1 MNAAIRPLRLA
12 HPVLLALCALGIAI
26 GAAAQSGNIAINAS
40 GAPAD
45 PKALLDLSSVTKGLL
60 VPRMASLPGG
70 ALPSGLVAFKTGGSS
85 GFYVYENGGWIP
97 LLAGGKHGWDLY
109 GNTLNDATYTNP
121 DFIGTTDSRPMYFR
135 TNNLHRMRIDGGT
148 GFLGVGY
155 PVAAPLAVER
165 LDINGQLSMY
175 YVPGGTTPISLT
187 NKPGVFRYQTFGNLT
202 GTAPYRYGSNELMAT
217 NPSDALTNNAVLGS
231 NNSYALQYAAHW
243 GNIGDSAIVQGK
255 RVPTVVQP
263 KTYGWRAFENPYV
276 EERGVWNHFREAV
289 CTTVDAEVTIPLVGP
304 FYDSNILPIPERYL
318 VTPFYGLGAPYTRH
332 QYLFRASELNLELSG
347 STGGLCPG
355 GEVKRI
361 SFYANGTGTRP
372 IDPGVGATITVRNAP
387 PGVNELLGFDN
398 TVDASGTR
406 GCAQLAPSSPWPP
419 TAATGW
425 VDIPLNVSSFFW
437 DGTSNVIVEVAVRS
451 TPPPASS
458 TRGVVSALTSF
469 NATYGAYS
477 TGPPSPAILLPD
489 PGAPGW
495 SCDNSTNVMTRM
507 PDAAASPYQGGSSMY
522 RPRMKFFGTV
532 ANQDP
537 PGSTTGTGPYLT
549 YNGALILEDT
559 VTARTDIP
567 WGRWRPGTP
576 TFNTF
581 WSYQGKG
588 TISAQHGVFDNTTNL
603 NDHVFDRAFDG
614 RVAPGDAEKHGGQRL
629 LSIREMEA
637 FTRANRHL
645 PTMKGRADWN
655 AEGGFSLGDLTN
667 QLWATTEVQSLYVA
681 ELHDKLNVIE
691 MLTNERPITREEF
704 GTARHL
710 LADMAQY
717 TDAEK
722 ARLIAAL
729 RKRAPLDPPSR

>member
-1 MNAAIRPLRLA
+1 MNAANRTLRLA
-12 HPVLLALCALGIAI
+12 HPALLALCALGIAT
-26 GAAAQSGNIAINAS
+26 GAAAQSGNIAINTT
-40 GAPAD
+40 GAAAD

-60 VPRMASLPGG
+60 IPRMATLPGG
-70 ALPSGLVAFKTGGSS
+70 ALPSGLVAYKTGASR
-85 GFYVYENGGWIP
+85 GFYLYENGGWIP
-97 LLAGGKHGWDLY
+97 LVPGGKNGWDLY

-165 LDINGQLSMY
+165 LDINGQLSLN
-175 YVPGGTTPISLT
+175 YVPGGTIPISLT
-187 NKPGVFRYQTFGNLT
+187 NKPGVFRYQTFGTIT
-202 GTAPYRYGSNELMAT
+202 GTAPYRHGTNEVMAT
-217 NPSDALTNNAVLGS
+217 NPNNGTTNNAVLGS

-255 RVPTVVQP
+255 NIPTVVQP

-276 EERGVWNHFREAV
+276 EERGNWTHFREAV
-289 CTTVDAEVTIPLVGP
+289 CTVTDAEATIPLTGSVYNSGIRP
-304 FYDSNILPIPERYL
+304 APEQSIL
-318 VTPFYGLGAPYTRH
+318 TPFYGIGAAYTRH
-332 QYLFRASELNLELSG
+332 QYLIRASELNLELSG
-347 STGGLCPG
+347 EANGLCPG

-361 SFYANGTGTRP
+361 SFYATGTLTRP
-372 IDPGVGATITVRNAP
+372 IGPNGTVTVRNAP
-387 PGVNELLGFDN
+387 PGVNELFGFDN

-406 GCAQLAPSSPWPP
+406 GCAILAPGAPWPP
-419 TAATGW
+419 SAATGW
-425 VDIPLNVSSFFW
+425 VDIPLSPSFFW
-437 DGTSNVIVEVAVRS
+437 DGTSNVIVEVATRT
-451 TPPPASS
+451 TPNPGNN
-458 TRGVVSALTSF
+458 TRHVQCTLTSF

-477 TGPPSPAILLPD
+477 PGPPSAAILLPD
-489 PGAPGW
+489 PGLPGW
-495 SCDNSTNVMTRM
+495 SCDNSVNVMTRL
-507 PDAAASPYQGGSSMY
+507 PDAAFGITAASSQY
-522 RPRMKFFGTV
+522 RPLIKFFGTV
-532 ANQDP
+532 ANQGP
-537 PGSTTGTGPYLT
+537 AGAGYTTGTDPYLT

-576 TFNTF
+576 SFNTF

-588 TISAQHGVFDNTTNL
+588 TLSAQHGVFDNLTNL

-655 AEGGFSLGDLTN
+655 AEGGFSLGDITN

-691 MLTNERPITREEF
+691 MLTNERPITRGEF
-704 GTARHL
+704 RTARQQ
-710 LADMAQY
+710 LAGMAQY